1 MEAAVLQLFVMNKEE
16 LVGDVLIDGSLDY
29 SYCETVLFEILKEM
43 SKKSS
48 RITTTNFWSRFQLG

>member
-1 MEAAVLQLFVMNKEE
+1 MGAAVLRLFLMNKEE

-29 SYCETVLFEILKEM
+29 SYCETVLFKILKEM

-48 RITTTNFWSRFQLG
+48 RITTTNF

>member
-1 MEAAVLQLFVMNKEE
+1 MGAAVLRLFLMNKEE

-29 SYCETVLFEILKEM
+29 SYCETVLFKILKEM

-48 RITTTNFWSRFQLG
+48 RITTTNFWSRFQLV